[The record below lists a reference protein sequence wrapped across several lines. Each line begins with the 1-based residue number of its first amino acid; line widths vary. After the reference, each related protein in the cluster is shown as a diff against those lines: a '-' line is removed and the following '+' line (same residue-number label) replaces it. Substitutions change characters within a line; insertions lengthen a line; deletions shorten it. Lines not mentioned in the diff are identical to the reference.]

1 MAKLTPH
8 QALIHIMVTMSAAD
22 TSMSDNEL
30 SKIGNIIDNMP
41 IFKGYNDDDLMDDI
55 SNCRKILDN
64 ENGLEIIIMNTQ
76 KALSV
81 DLYETAYAIAVE
93 IAAADLNVEQTELR
107 LLQILRQDLNIDK
120 LICSAIERGA
130 RARHKEL

>member
-30 SKIGNIIDNMP
+30 SKIGNIIGSLP
-41 IFKGYNDDDLMDDI
+41 IFKGYNDDQLMEDI
-55 SNCRKILDN
+55 RECRNILDH
-64 ENGLEIIIMNTQ
+64 ENGLETIIKNTQ
-76 KALSV
+76 DSLSKE
-81 DLYETAYAIAVE
+81 YHETAYAIAVE
-93 IAAADLNVEQTELR
+93 VAAADLNVEQPELR

-120 LICSAIERGA
+120 LICTAIERGA